1 MSSKQIRSGAKA
13 PGHRR
18 HIVGRLMGYIKR
30 GYKARFIIVLVCI
43 LVSAIA
49 NVAGSL
55 FLGSLID
62 DYITPLLGAADPDF
76 SGLVRALVMMG
87 CLFLV
92 GALCAY
98 AYNRNM
104 IVVSQGVQ
112 KTIRDDLFGHM
123 QTLPIKYFD
132 THAHGDVMSVY
143 TNDVDTLRQMFAQS
157 IPQVI
162 NSSMTILVT
171 FLGMLFTNALLT
183 VVVLVCVCFALVV
196 TRFLAG
202 RSGRYF
208 LRQQSTLGAL
218 NGYIEEMINGQKV
231 VKVFCHEQEA
241 QDGFDRVNDE
251 MFHSADKAHTY
262 ASILM
267 PIMVNI
273 GNVQYVIVAMVGGA
287 LALSGVD
294 TTITLGVIASFLQL
308 SKSFSN
314 PINQISQ
321 QFNSIIMALAGAERI
336 FALMDEEPEE
346 DHGTVTLVNVSYDK
360 EGHQLEESEKRTNLW
375 AWRVPHSTD
384 MVMVPVREEA
394 DGSFTELKAPEAG
407 KDEAW
412 AWKYQEH
419 GKAFYRPIL
428 GPVRNVESE
437 DYYLIKLSGDVRFD
451 HVDFA
456 YEEGKTILHDI
467 SLFAKPGQKLAFVGA
482 TGAGKTTI
490 TNLINRFYDIA
501 DGKIHYDGIS
511 INDIH
516 KPDLRRSLGIVL
528 QDTNLFTA
536 TVMENIRYGKLDATD
551 EEVIAA
557 AKLAKASSYPKCLL
571 CPENEGYAGRV
582 NHPARENHRIIPI
595 TVNDTPWGFQYSP
608 YVYYNEHCIVFN
620 SQHTPMKIE
629 RNTFIKLFDFVK
641 LFPHYFLG
649 SNADLPIVGGSILSH
664 DHFQGGHYTFAMAK
678 APIEKE
684 VTIPGYEDVEA
695 GIVKW
700 PLSVLRIRHKD
711 EKRLIDLASHILD
724 AWRGYTDEAAF
735 VFAETDGEP
744 HNTIT
749 PIARKVGDMFEL
761 DLTLRNNITTEENP
775 LGVYHPHAQ
784 YHNIKKENIGLI
796 EVMGLAAVSYTHLRA
811 HET

>member
-501 DGKIHYDGIS
+501 DGKIRYDGIS
-511 INDIH
+511 INNIR

-528 QDTNLFTA
+528 QDTNLFTG
-536 TVMENIRYGKLDATD
+536 TVRENIRYGNLDATD
-551 EEVIAA
+551 EEVEAA
-557 AKLAKASSYPKCLL
+557 AALANADDFIRRLPQGYDTMLTGNGANLSQGQRQLLAIARAAVADPPVMILDEATSSIDTRTEAIVQQGMDSLMY
-571 CPENEGYAGRV
+571 GRTV
-582 NHPARENHRIIPI
+582 FVIAHRLS
-595 TVNDTPWGFQYSP
+595 TV
-608 YVYYNEHCIVFN
+608 
-620 SQHTPMKIE
+620 
-629 RNTFIKLFDFVK
+629 RN
-641 LFPHYFLG
+641 
-649 SNADLPIVGGSILSH
+649 SNAIMVLDHGRIVERGDHDDLIRQHGMYYQL
-664 DHFQGGHYTFAMAK
+664 YTGA
-678 APIEKE
+678 
-684 VTIPGYEDVEA
+684 
-695 GIVKW
+695 
-700 PLSVLRIRHKD
+700 
-711 EKRLIDLASHILD
+711 
-724 AWRGYTDEAAF
+724 
-735 VFAETDGEP
+735 
-744 HNTIT
+744 
-749 PIARKVGDMFEL
+749 FEL
-761 DLTLRNNITTEENP
+761 E
-775 LGVYHPHAQ
+775 
-784 YHNIKKENIGLI
+784 
-796 EVMGLAAVSYTHLRA
+796 
-811 HET
+811 

>member
-467 SLFAKPGQKLAFVGA
+467 SLFAKPGQKLVSGAFLMCFKDHVAVFSDCAINLNPDAEQLSEIALQSAETARAFGIDPKVGMLSYSTLGSGKGPDVDMVEEA
-482 TGAGKTTI
+482 TKLLKEKA
-490 TNLINRFYDIA
+490 
-501 DGKIHYDGIS
+501 
-511 INDIH
+511 
-516 KPDLRRSLGIVL
+516 PDLPVVGSIQFDAAWSPTVAATKAKGNDVAGHVNGFVFPDLCAGNIGYKAVQRSSGALAIGPVL
-528 QDTNLFTA
+528 QGLN
-536 TVMENIRYGKLDATD
+536 K
-551 EEVIAA
+551 
-557 AKLAKASSYPKCLL
+557 P
-571 CPENEGYAGRV
+571 
-582 NHPARENHRIIPI
+582 
-595 TVNDTPWGFQYSP
+595 VND
-608 YVYYNEHCIVFN
+608 
-620 SQHTPMKIE
+620 
-629 RNTFIKLFDFVK
+629 
-641 LFPHYFLG
+641 
-649 SNADLPIVGGSILSH
+649 LS
-664 DHFQGGHYTFAMAK
+664 
-678 APIEKE
+678 
-684 VTIPGYEDVEA
+684 
-695 GIVKW
+695 
-700 PLSVLRIRHKD
+700 
-711 EKRLIDLASHILD
+711 
-724 AWRGYTDEAAF
+724 RGALVQDII
-735 VFAETDGEP
+735 
-744 HNTIT
+744 NTI
-749 PIARKVGDMFEL
+749 A
-761 DLTLRNNITTEENP
+761 LTAIE
-775 LGVYHPHAQ
+775 AQ
-784 YHNIKKENIGLI
+784 
-796 EVMGLAAVSYTHLRA
+796 
-811 HET
+811 